1 MYFIEIPFQG
11 WGDFGVFTPSTDSPA
26 SLYNPSCALFLKDD
40 KLFMDDGE
48 GRDNIVYFFILRNL
62 FEHPPAILQ
71 LSSSPQ
77 GTCCTYFRWFM
88 IARLEEYTLLQLTL
102 KNGKFLT
109 PDKNISNASRKG
121 KYFKHGLFDIQC
133 FFLRYLMSDRVW
145 WFLLSPSNQ
154 FCHHK
159 SFSMFFLRQLSLGKR
174 INSKSKMEEKERERC
189 LKCLMFCLMAVK
201 LNMKRISTS

>member
-1 MYFIEIPFQG
+1 MKRRLKNQICNVIFVYRKCKMCVCSNGWFKSVQYWCILLKYHFKDGGKVSTKVQTAFIIPAVLQ
-11 WGDFGVFTPSTDSPA
+11 VN
-26 SLYNPSCALFLKDD
+26 LEDD
-40 KLFMDDGE
+40 KLFMAKE
-48 GRDNIVYFFILRNL
+48 GTILCIFISWNI
-62 FEHPPAILQ
+62 FEHLNTLQ
-71 LSSSPQ
+71 LSSSPP

-159 SFSMFFLRQLSLGKR
+159 SFSMFFLWQLSLGKK
-174 INSKSKMEEKERERC
+174 NTQN
-189 LKCLMFCLMAVK
+189 LK
-201 LNMKRISTS
+201 